1 MRNTVYVVV
10 IVVCLIGAGVIFL
23 LTRGGGPGGIES
35 IDPSEMIL
43 VKCNNA
49 DCGAVYEMPK
59 RDYYKYIEERAD
71 PMMRSAPALV
81 CKECGEPS
89 VYRAVK
95 CEECGHVFFYGN
107 PNDFN
112 DRCPECGYSKMEA
125 ERKARV
131 AERGN

>member
-10 IVVCLIGAGVIFL
+10 IVVCLIGAGIIFL
-23 LTRGGGPGGIES
+23 LTRSGGAGGIES

-43 VKCNNA
+43 VKCNNP
-49 DCGAVYEMPK
+49 DCGAVYEMSK
-59 RDYYKYIEERAD
+59 RDYYKYIEEHSD
-71 PMMRSAPALV
+71 PMMRTAPALV
-81 CKECGEPS
+81 CKECGKPS

-95 CEECGHVFFYGN
+95 CEKCGHVFFYGN

-125 ERKARV
+125 ERKAR
-131 AERGN
+131 AAGRGS